1 MHKFLALALG
11 ATSALVLLSPTAYA
25 AGPEAGHVHMLVL
38 DAEQQPVV
46 GATLRGACRSDD
58 GAFFGGKKLETPW
71 TCTTDAQGLC
81 SAELRLL
88 PKPGSDRAN
97 ACKALAPTEI
107 TEAGAA
113 PAKSSYFTFFADGQ
127 AQSYNLLQKG
137 ASWKHGD
144 YFFQSLESKAAF
156 DDLVGRNTS
165 DFYQRRVAIKDES
178 AAPTLSLDTAAAHV
192 PQSREYPNTE
202 FLRVL
207 IDRKTHQAS
216 VEIVV
221 TDTYIDYAMHMLNE
235 ARYGAG
241 ASEKTVALSIG
252 KQGSTCNMRD
262 LFERKCTYQETVSF
276 PVDMDAFRQAAAAY
290 RPGKI
295 TLWRFQVR
303 AKSGHERMRSLSHA
317 EFHAMAQAMDEAL
330 AKLR

>member
-1 MHKFLALALG
+1 M
-11 ATSALVLLSPTAYA
+11 
-25 AGPEAGHVHMLVL
+25 
-38 DAEQQPVV
+38 
-46 GATLRGACRSDD
+46 
-58 GAFFGGKKLETPW
+58 
-71 TCTTDAQGLC
+71 
-81 SAELRLL
+81 
-88 PKPGSDRAN
+88 
-97 ACKALAPTEI
+97 
-107 TEAGAA
+107 
-113 PAKSSYFTFFADGQ
+113 
-127 AQSYNLLQKG
+127 
-137 ASWKHGD
+137 
-144 YFFQSLESKAAF
+144 
-156 DDLVGRNTS
+156 
-165 DFYQRRVAIKDES
+165 
-178 AAPTLSLDTAAAHV
+178 

-235 ARYGAG
+235 AALWRGR
-241 ASEKTVALSIG
+241 ERKTVALSIG

-303 AKSGHERMRSLSHA
+303 SKSGRAHA
-317 EFHAMAQAMDEAL
+317 RAQSCRVHAMAQAVDEAL

>member
-1 MHKFLALALG
+1 MILD

-46 GATLRGACRSDD
+46 GARLRGACRSDD
-58 GAFFGGKKLETPW
+58 GASRRQKLETPW

-144 YFFQSLESKAAF
+144 YFS
-156 DDLVGRNTS
+156 T
-165 DFYQRRVAIKDES
+165 
-178 AAPTLSLDTAAAHV
+178 
-192 PQSREYPNTE
+192 
-202 FLRVL
+202 
-207 IDRKTHQAS
+207 
-216 VEIVV
+216 
-221 TDTYIDYAMHMLNE
+221 
-235 ARYGAG
+235 GA
-241 ASEKTVALSIG
+241 G
-252 KQGSTCNMRD
+252 KQGS
-262 LFERKCTYQETVSF
+262 L
-276 PVDMDAFRQAAAAY
+276 
-290 RPGKI
+290 
-295 TLWRFQVR
+295 
-303 AKSGHERMRSLSHA
+303 
-317 EFHAMAQAMDEAL
+317 
-330 AKLR
+330 